1 MRRALR
7 WAAGA
12 LLVAATVYWL
22 GRLIARNWAELRGY
36 EWRVDAPLLAASVG
50 ALVLVLALGVWGWS
64 LALRR
69 FEHPPV
75 STGELQRIWFLGN
88 LARYIPGKVFQ
99 FVAVAQMSRTAGLSG
114 SVVLTSLLVHTGM
127 ALLASGVLA
136 SWTLSGGIVRGV
148 DPRAAALL
156 ATLLAVLAVHP
167 AFLNRLLAVVPR
179 LLRRDTIRWKG
190 RWIDGVALLSLA
202 LSNWA
207 LYGVA
212 YQLFVSALADVPWRL
227 LPQMAGVNALSFL
240 IGYAS
245 PLPGGAGL
253 REVAMA
259 ELLRPYLPDGVAAV
273 LSLASRLWT
282 IAAELVGGTLAVL
295 LARGAVAR
303 PVDGPLH
310 SHSDAIRNTDH
321 SER

>member
-1 MRRALR
+1 M
-7 WAAGA
+7 
-12 LLVAATVYWL
+12 
-22 GRLIARNWAELRGY
+22 
-36 EWRVDAPLLAASVG
+36 PLLLASVA
-50 ALVLVLALGVWGWS
+50 ALVLVLAWGVWVWGRT
-64 LALRR
+64 LRH

-75 STGELQRIWFLGN
+75 PGAALQRIWFLGN
-88 LARYIPGKVFQ
+88 LARYIPGKIFQ
-99 FVAVAQMSRTAGLSG
+99 FVAVAQLSRGAGLSG
-114 SVVLTSLLVHTGM
+114 PVLLTSLLVHTGM
-127 ALLASGVLA
+127 ALLAAGVLA
-136 SWTLSGGIVRGV
+136 AWTLAGGVPGGI
-148 DPRAAALL
+148 DPRASAAIATAL
-156 ATLLAVLAVHP
+156 ALLAVHP
-167 AFLNRLLAVVPR
+167 RFLDGLLGIVPR
-179 LLRRDTIRWKG
+179 LLRRETIRWRG
-190 RWIDGVALLSLA
+190 SWADGVVLLA
-202 LSNWA
+202 LSVASWA
-207 LYGVA
+207 FYGVA
-212 YQLFVSALADVPWRL
+212 YQLFVSAIADVPWRL